1 MKNMDQKF
9 FERWFNGFS
18 GGLDQLRQEECS
30 RLFSKCALQCSCDA
44 LKYLYRDLFIECN
57 GDLDKFFLRL
67 NEKKDIEGKVI
78 QSGKVYE
85 LIFTKCGCPLY
96 TQTGIKSTNLCEC
109 SRQSM
114 ICVFKNLV
122 PQRTFKI
129 ESMESILAGNE
140 KCCHRIMFVE

>member
-1 MKNMDQKF
+1 MGNCRVNRTILR
-9 FERWFNGFS
+9 ERGNKEDSRVVAGYFKCFIRLTGLGF
-18 GGLDQLRQEECS
+18 
-30 RLFSKCALQCSCDA
+30 
-44 LKYLYRDLFIECN
+44 
-57 GDLDKFFLRL
+57 
-67 NEKKDIEGKVI
+67 EGKVI
-78 QSGKVYE
+78 KSGKVYE

-129 ESMESILAGNE
+129 ECMESILAGNE